1 MINFVYNV
9 KRHIAVTG
17 KILPLLFCIFTV
29 FSFLNASYEDSK
41 RIIIEG
47 KIDEINSE
55 FISTWDDPEETP
67 LTFAAKNSEE
77 SLRALILLKTNINKK
92 NFHGDTP
99 LLAACKSGKWNCAKI
114 LLSSGANPNVR
125 DSSNKTPLYYASA
138 KDIDTVKLIVSK
150 KGNVNSSDYPALNA
164 VENGKTDILVFLHK
178 SGSKLYLI
186 KNLIHAAAKSGT
198 KDTLYYLAS
207 KKMNLNV
214 KDQSGAIPLHIA
226 VENGRYDT
234 AAFLLSR
241 KSPVNA
247 VDYSGRTPLMRYIEK
262 NNPPSLDYLNFL
274 YKWKASFKVRNKN
287 GESLIHIAQADKNI
301 IQYYRAKG
309 AEINARD
316 KFGNTPLHAA
326 VTAGDSARSS
336 ILISLGC
343 DVNALNNVRVSP
355 YDIALKSDNTEL
367 SLLLLKHGARR
378 SVSSENSN
386 QIILAK
392 AVSNGNIDYIRQ
404 LIPLTSDD
412 GIISDDVLRAA
423 ACQGDYAV
431 FKVIFSYYLK
441 ASDSDFE
448 KKLYDLFLSNDSFFS
463 FAYSVKNYDQSLV
476 EINKNFFTKAPS
488 EVLAILFRAR
498 GANFCSANGITSL
511 MTVSAFGN
519 SERVKFIISKNG
531 DLWKRDSAGFTPLI
545 YSILYSN
552 NETFVSLLEAR
563 ADVNRAD
570 YNRWSPL
577 SHSVNCGNYEITEK
591 LINSGAILDWAGY
604 DGLTPLMI
612 AYINRDRKIIDLLEK
627 SGARIRAEQSVIIK
641 KNQLIKAAYEGDSVF
656 TEQLLSEI
664 DDYDFKDK
672 KGRTALIAA
681 CENSKISIV
690 RTLLDK
696 KASVNVFTKNG
707 ETPLLI
713 SIKKGDTEIVKLLVE
728 KGADINVYDST
739 GKTPLIAAVESGSET
754 DAAFL
759 ISNGADVNRK
769 SSRGSGPVFSALTD
783 SPKHLKMIALLS
795 SKGADLNMRD
805 GSGRTALMLACEQ
818 GFRRTAE
825 VLIKN
830 GADSKLKD
838 YSGKNAM
845 DYAVKN
851 QNSAIVKL
859 LLVPGEN
866 HSASAYALL
875 GDQCVEEN
883 RYREAISYYSK
894 AIKEDHTINVYVNMG
909 IAFQNLRGYSIA
921 QRCFT
926 IALTKN
932 PSDPI
937 PYFKLA
943 CIKAGGRDH
952 AGALNYLE
960 KSFALGFKDFDKI
973 DSDPRFAK
981 LKKNPRFTSLIEKYK
996 SK

>member
-1 MINFVYNV
+1 MMNFLYTV
-9 KRHIAVTG
+9 KKSFIFDG
-17 KILPLLFCIFTV
+17 KMLPFILCVFSA
-29 FSFLNASYEDSK
+29 FSFLNASSEDIK

-47 KIDEINSE
+47 KTEEINSGL
-55 FISTWDDPEETP
+55 ISSWDDPEETP

-77 SLRALILLKTNINKK
+77 SLRALILLKADINKK
-92 NFHGDTP
+92 NFHGETP
-99 LLAACKSGKWNCAKI
+99 LLAACKSGKWNCARI

-125 DSSNKTPLYYASA
+125 DYSGKTPLYYASA

-150 KGNVNSSDYPALNA
+150 KGNVNSSDFPALNA
-164 VENGKTDILVFLHK
+164 VENGKTDILIFLHK
-178 SGSKLYLI
+178 SGAKLYLI
-186 KNLIHAAAKSGT
+186 KNLLHAAAKSGT
-198 KDTLYYLAS
+198 KDTLFYLAS

-247 VDYSGRTPLMRYIEK
+247 ADYSGRTPLMRYIGK
-262 NNPPSLDYLNFL
+262 NNPPSLEYLNFL

-287 GESLIHIAQADKNI
+287 GESLIHIAQADKNL
-301 IQYYRAKG
+301 IQFYRSKG

-336 ILISLGC
+336 TLISLGC

-378 SVSSENSN
+378 SVSPENSN
-386 QIILAK
+386 QIVLAK
-392 AVSNGNIDYIRQ
+392 AVANGNAEQIKQ
-404 LIPLTSDD
+404 LIPLTADD
-412 GIISDDVLRAA
+412 GIISEDVLLAA
-423 ACQGDYAV
+423 ACQSDYAV
-431 FKVIFSYYLK
+431 FKIIFSYYLK
-441 ASDSDFE
+441 ATDSEFE
-448 KKLYDLFLSNDSFFS
+448 KKMYDSFLSNDSFFS
-463 FAYSVKNYDQSLV
+463 FAYSVKNYDPLLV
-476 EINKNFFTKAPS
+476 EKNKNFFTKTPV
-488 EVLAILFRAR
+488 EVLNLLFRAR
-498 GANFCSANGITSL
+498 GSNFCSANGITPL
-511 MTVSAFGN
+511 MTVSAFGKP
-519 SERVKFIISKNG
+519 ERVKFIISKSG
-531 DLWKRDSAGFTPLI
+531 DLWKRDSAGYTSLI

-552 NETFVSLLEAR
+552 VETFVCLTEAR

-577 SHSVNCGNYEITEK
+577 SHAANCGNYEIAEK
-591 LINSGAILDWAGY
+591 LISSGAVLDWAGY

-627 SGARIRAEQSVIIK
+627 AGARIRAEQNVIIK
-641 KNQLIKAAYEGDSVF
+641 KNQLIKASYEGDSVF
-656 TEQLLSEI
+656 AEQLLSEI

-672 KGRTALIAA
+672 KGRTALVAA

-690 RTLLDK
+690 RTLLEK

-713 SIKKGDTEIVKLLVE
+713 SIKKGDTDIIKLLVE

-769 SSRGSGPVFSALTD
+769 SSRGIAPLFSAVTD
-783 SPKHLKMIALLS
+783 SPKHLKMIALFS
-795 SKGADLNMRD
+795 SKGADLNIKD
-805 GSGRTALMLACEQ
+805 GSGRTALMIACEK
-818 GFRRTAE
+818 GYRRTVE
-825 VLIKN
+825 SLLRN

-851 QNSAIVKL
+851 QNSGIVKL

-921 QRCFT
+921 QRCFSIAMT
-926 IALTKN
+926 IN

-952 AGALNYLE
+952 VGALNYLE

-973 DSDPRFAK
+973 DSDPRFNK
-981 LKKNPRFTSLIEKYK
+981 LKKNPKFTSLIEKYK